1 MNMLIQFVREL
12 VQELQGKLGQF
23 IQRINENK
31 LTTAGVL
38 LTFSFTSLAA
48 LITLSNDGFE
58 NGTTGWATAGSVT
71 TPYND
76 IYQNFY
82 HPDYES
88 WRVTAYQSGMAKLDS
103 EVASTSIAALNTL
116 FGLTSP
122 TGNNTIAGIA
132 GIGTLLNGVGIAQSF
147 TGNTGDTIHQSVLFG
162 QRDSGDKG
170 CAVLSKDGVIVNSQV
185 LTAGAVGNG
194 WQDVNFTLNNG
205 TGTYTLGFCN
215 TNDDQYIGSTLYVD
229 NAHGT
234 ETIPEPA
241 TIALFGIG
249 LTGLAWYRRKKTWA

>member
-58 NGTTGWATAGSVT
+58 NGTTGWNTTGNVT

-76 IYQNFY
+76 VYQNFY
-82 HPDYES
+82 HIDYES

-103 EVASTSIAALNTL
+103 EVASSSITALNTL
-116 FGLTSP
+116 FGIS
-122 TGNNTIAGIA
+122 TGSLNDILPGAI
-132 GIGTLLNGVGIAQSF
+132 NGVGIAQSF
-147 TGNTGDTIHQSVLFG
+147 TGNTGDTIHQSILFG
-162 QRDSGDKG
+162 QRDLADKG
-170 CAVLSKDGVIVNSQV
+170 CAVLSKGGVIVDSQV

-194 WQDVNFTLNNG
+194 WQDVNFTLNAG
-205 TGTYTLGFCN
+205 SGTYTLGFCN

-241 TIALFGIG
+241 VIALFGIG
-249 LTGLAWYRRKKTWA
+249 LTGLTWYRRKKSWV